1 MFENKLDIFE
11 KRYNELNNKLY
22 DPTVAGEPELYQKV
36 MKEFKEIEPIV
47 DEYKIYKQAKA
58 TIEESLEILN
68 ESDDKEMRE
77 LAEEELSTA
86 KATLAESQQ
95 NIKLLLLPKDPN
107 DDRNVTIIN
116 ETYAEYTDS
125 FKDKSGT
132 LEIIK
137 IDGDEYLI
145 DCSYDEL
152 DKSKTQ
158 TCLKYL
164 KEFNDV
170 NKFKPIKIEAE
181 S

>member
-1 MFENKLDIFE
+1 MNKFKISLI
-11 KRYNELNNKLY
+11 
-22 DPTVAGEPELYQKV
+22 TV
-36 MKEFKEIEPIV
+36 M
-47 DEYKIYKQAKA
+47 
-58 TIEESLEILN
+58 
-68 ESDDKEMRE
+68 
-77 LAEEELSTA
+77 
-86 KATLAESQQ
+86 
-95 NIKLLLLPKDPN
+95 LLLLSISAVSAVGITDYNAPIGFERNPVTFTHGDFEMDLKPYSTFIDYDDYFKTN

>member
-1 MFENKLDIFE
+1 MNKFKISLI
-11 KRYNELNNKLY
+11 
-22 DPTVAGEPELYQKV
+22 TV
-36 MKEFKEIEPIV
+36 M
-47 DEYKIYKQAKA
+47 
-58 TIEESLEILN
+58 
-68 ESDDKEMRE
+68 
-77 LAEEELSTA
+77 
-86 KATLAESQQ
+86 
-95 NIKLLLLPKDPN
+95 LLLLSISAVSAVGITDYNAPIGFERNPVTFTHGDFEMDLKPYSTFIDYDDYFKTN

-170 NKFKPIKIEAE
+170 NKFKQIKIEAE

>member
-1 MFENKLDIFE
+1 MNKFKISLI
-11 KRYNELNNKLY
+11 
-22 DPTVAGEPELYQKV
+22 TV
-36 MKEFKEIEPIV
+36 M
-47 DEYKIYKQAKA
+47 
-58 TIEESLEILN
+58 
-68 ESDDKEMRE
+68 
-77 LAEEELSTA
+77 
-86 KATLAESQQ
+86 
-95 NIKLLLLPKDPN
+95 LLLLSISAVSAVGITDYNAPIGFERNPVTFTHGDFEMDLKPYSTFIDYDDYFKTN

-125 FKDKSGT
+125 FKDKSGA

>member
-1 MFENKLDIFE
+1 MNKFKISLI
-11 KRYNELNNKLY
+11 
-22 DPTVAGEPELYQKV
+22 TV
-36 MKEFKEIEPIV
+36 M
-47 DEYKIYKQAKA
+47 
-58 TIEESLEILN
+58 
-68 ESDDKEMRE
+68 
-77 LAEEELSTA
+77 
-86 KATLAESQQ
+86 
-95 NIKLLLLPKDPN
+95 LLLLSISAVSAVGITDYNAPIGFERNPVTFTHGDFEMDLKPYSTFIDYDDYFKTN

-125 FKDKSGT
+125 FKEKSGA

-152 DKSKTQ
+152 DKSKTKA
-158 TCLKYL
+158 CLKYL

>member
-1 MFENKLDIFE
+1 MNKFKISLI
-11 KRYNELNNKLY
+11 
-22 DPTVAGEPELYQKV
+22 TV
-36 MKEFKEIEPIV
+36 M
-47 DEYKIYKQAKA
+47 
-58 TIEESLEILN
+58 
-68 ESDDKEMRE
+68 
-77 LAEEELSTA
+77 
-86 KATLAESQQ
+86 
-95 NIKLLLLPKDPN
+95 LLLLSISAVSAVGITDYNAPIGFERNPVTFTHGDFEMDLKPYSTFIDYDDYFKTN

-170 NKFKPIKIEAE
+170 NKFKTIKIEAE

>member
-1 MFENKLDIFE
+1 MNKFKISLI
-11 KRYNELNNKLY
+11 
-22 DPTVAGEPELYQKV
+22 TV
-36 MKEFKEIEPIV
+36 M
-47 DEYKIYKQAKA
+47 
-58 TIEESLEILN
+58 
-68 ESDDKEMRE
+68 
-77 LAEEELSTA
+77 
-86 KATLAESQQ
+86 
-95 NIKLLLLPKDPN
+95 LLLLSISAVSAVGITDYNAPIGFERNPVTFTHGDFEMDLKPYSTFIDYDDYFKTN

-116 ETYAEYTDS
+116 ETYAEYIDS
-125 FKDKSGT
+125 FKDKSGA

>member
-1 MFENKLDIFE
+1 MNKFKISLI
-11 KRYNELNNKLY
+11 
-22 DPTVAGEPELYQKV
+22 TV
-36 MKEFKEIEPIV
+36 M
-47 DEYKIYKQAKA
+47 
-58 TIEESLEILN
+58 
-68 ESDDKEMRE
+68 
-77 LAEEELSTA
+77 
-86 KATLAESQQ
+86 
-95 NIKLLLLPKDPN
+95 LLLLSISAVSAVGITDYNAPIGFERNPVTFTHGDFEMDLKPYSTFIDYDDYFKTN
-107 DDRNVTIIN
+107 DDRKVTIIN

-125 FKDKSGT
+125 FKDKSGA

>member
-1 MFENKLDIFE
+1 MNKFKISLI
-11 KRYNELNNKLY
+11 
-22 DPTVAGEPELYQKV
+22 TV
-36 MKEFKEIEPIV
+36 M
-47 DEYKIYKQAKA
+47 
-58 TIEESLEILN
+58 
-68 ESDDKEMRE
+68 
-77 LAEEELSTA
+77 
-86 KATLAESQQ
+86 
-95 NIKLLLLPKDPN
+95 LLLLSISAVSAVGITDYNAPIGFERNPVTFTHGDFEMDLKPYSTFIDYDDYFKTN

-125 FKDKSGT
+125 FKDKSGA

-164 KEFNDV
+164 KELNDV

>member
-1 MFENKLDIFE
+1 MNKFKIALITVILLSLSISAASAVGITDYNAPIGFERNPVTFTHGDFE
-11 KRYNELNNKLY
+11 MDLKPYSTFIDY
-22 DPTVAGEPELYQKV
+22 DDY
-36 MKEFKEIEPIV
+36 FK
-47 DEYKIYKQAKA
+47 
-58 TIEESLEILN
+58 T
-68 ESDDKEMRE
+68 
-77 LAEEELSTA
+77 
-86 KATLAESQQ
+86 
-95 NIKLLLLPKDPN
+95 N

-125 FKDKSGT
+125 FKEKSGA

-145 DCSYDEL
+145 DCSYDDL
-152 DKSKTQ
+152 DKSKTK
-158 TCLKYL
+158 TCLKFL

>member
-1 MFENKLDIFE
+1 MNKFKISLI
-11 KRYNELNNKLY
+11 
-22 DPTVAGEPELYQKV
+22 TV
-36 MKEFKEIEPIV
+36 M
-47 DEYKIYKQAKA
+47 
-58 TIEESLEILN
+58 
-68 ESDDKEMRE
+68 
-77 LAEEELSTA
+77 
-86 KATLAESQQ
+86 
-95 NIKLLLLPKDPN
+95 LLLLSISAVSAVGITDYNAPIGFERNPVTFTHGDFEMDLKPYSTFIDYDDSFKTN

>member
-1 MFENKLDIFE
+1 MSSLCAVSAVGITDYNAPIGFERNPVTFTHGDFE
-11 KRYNELNNKLY
+11 MDLKPYSTFIDY
-22 DPTVAGEPELYQKV
+22 DDY
-36 MKEFKEIEPIV
+36 FK
-47 DEYKIYKQAKA
+47 
-58 TIEESLEILN
+58 T
-68 ESDDKEMRE
+68 
-77 LAEEELSTA
+77 
-86 KATLAESQQ
+86 
-95 NIKLLLLPKDPN
+95 N

>member
-1 MFENKLDIFE
+1 MNKFKISLI
-11 KRYNELNNKLY
+11 
-22 DPTVAGEPELYQKV
+22 TV
-36 MKEFKEIEPIV
+36 M
-47 DEYKIYKQAKA
+47 
-58 TIEESLEILN
+58 
-68 ESDDKEMRE
+68 
-77 LAEEELSTA
+77 
-86 KATLAESQQ
+86 
-95 NIKLLLLPKDPN
+95 LLLLSISAVSAVGITDYNAPIGFERNPVTFTHGDFEMDLKPYSTFIDYDDYFKTN
-107 DDRNVTIIN
+107 DDRNVKIIN

-125 FKDKSGT
+125 FKDKSGA

>member
-1 MFENKLDIFE
+1 MNKLKIS
-11 KRYNELNNKLY
+11 LI
-22 DPTVAGEPELYQKV
+22 TV
-36 MKEFKEIEPIV
+36 M
-47 DEYKIYKQAKA
+47 
-58 TIEESLEILN
+58 
-68 ESDDKEMRE
+68 
-77 LAEEELSTA
+77 
-86 KATLAESQQ
+86 
-95 NIKLLLLPKDPN
+95 LLLLSISAVSAVGITDYNAPIGFERNPVTFTHGDFEMDLKPYSTFIDYDDYFKTN

>member
-1 MFENKLDIFE
+1 MLLSISAVSAVGITDYNAPIGFERNPVTFTHGDFE
-11 KRYNELNNKLY
+11 MDLKPYSTFIDY
-22 DPTVAGEPELYQKV
+22 DDY
-36 MKEFKEIEPIV
+36 FK
-47 DEYKIYKQAKA
+47 
-58 TIEESLEILN
+58 T
-68 ESDDKEMRE
+68 
-77 LAEEELSTA
+77 
-86 KATLAESQQ
+86 
-95 NIKLLLLPKDPN
+95 N

-125 FKDKSGT
+125 FKDKSGA

>member
-1 MFENKLDIFE
+1 MNKFKIALITVILLSLSISAASAVGITDYNAPIGFERNPVTFTHGDFE
-11 KRYNELNNKLY
+11 MDLKPYSTFIDY
-22 DPTVAGEPELYQKV
+22 DNY
-36 MKEFKEIEPIV
+36 FK
-47 DEYKIYKQAKA
+47 
-58 TIEESLEILN
+58 T
-68 ESDDKEMRE
+68 
-77 LAEEELSTA
+77 
-86 KATLAESQQ
+86 
-95 NIKLLLLPKDPN
+95 N

-125 FKDKSGT
+125 FKEKSGA

-145 DCSYDEL
+145 DCSYDDL
-152 DKSKTQ
+152 DKSKTK
-158 TCLKYL
+158 TCLKFL

>member
-1 MFENKLDIFE
+1 MNKFKISLI
-11 KRYNELNNKLY
+11 
-22 DPTVAGEPELYQKV
+22 TV
-36 MKEFKEIEPIV
+36 M
-47 DEYKIYKQAKA
+47 
-58 TIEESLEILN
+58 
-68 ESDDKEMRE
+68 
-77 LAEEELSTA
+77 
-86 KATLAESQQ
+86 
-95 NIKLLLLPKDPN
+95 LLLLSISAVSAVGITDYNAPIGFERNPVTFTHGDFEMDLKPYSTFIDYDDYFKTN

-116 ETYAEYTDS
+116 ETYAEYIDS

>member
-1 MFENKLDIFE
+1 MNKFKISLI
-11 KRYNELNNKLY
+11 
-22 DPTVAGEPELYQKV
+22 TV
-36 MKEFKEIEPIV
+36 M
-47 DEYKIYKQAKA
+47 
-58 TIEESLEILN
+58 
-68 ESDDKEMRE
+68 
-77 LAEEELSTA
+77 
-86 KATLAESQQ
+86 
-95 NIKLLLLPKDPN
+95 LLLLSISAVSAVGITDYNAPLGFERNPVTFTHGDFEMDLKPYSTFIDYDDYFKTN

-125 FKDKSGT
+125 FKDKSGA

>member
-1 MFENKLDIFE
+1 MNKFKMALITVILLSLSISAASAVGITDYNAPIGFERNPVTFTHGDFE
-11 KRYNELNNKLY
+11 MDLKPYSTFIDY
-22 DPTVAGEPELYQKV
+22 DDY
-36 MKEFKEIEPIV
+36 FK
-47 DEYKIYKQAKA
+47 
-58 TIEESLEILN
+58 T
-68 ESDDKEMRE
+68 
-77 LAEEELSTA
+77 
-86 KATLAESQQ
+86 
-95 NIKLLLLPKDPN
+95 N

-125 FKDKSGT
+125 FKEKSGA

-145 DCSYDEL
+145 DCSYDDL
-152 DKSKTQ
+152 DKSKTK
-158 TCLKYL
+158 TCLKFL